1 MTKMINFIRGV
12 CRIMKIIHNGVV
24 QNTYVVWKYHQQNF
38 GFFDR
43 ELPILCKSCAQRSP
57 CLWAT
62 LNFCQPFDELLH
74 FFVES
79 DIAFGELFDDF
90 FIYQVWCYKMKNKKE
105 PKMLLKLHIYVHC
118 ICLWYWIFF
127 PRHKTLRTASNK
139 LVINL
144 AFSNA
149 IMHIKSW
156 VIIVNGLHG
165 GPILGDF
172 GKAYYI

>member
-1 MTKMINFIRGV
+1 
-12 CRIMKIIHNGVV
+12 MKIIHNAVV

-43 ELPILCKSCAQRSP
+43 ELPILCKSCAKRGA

-90 FIYQVWCYKMKNKKE
+90 FIYQVWCYKMENKKE
-105 PKMLLKLHIYVHC
+105 QKMLLEIHIYVLDDDLYDLPSSQL
-118 ICLWYWIFF
+118 ICCSFSYLDSISLLKITMAWLWDFNFGIF
-127 PRHKTLRTASNK
+127 
-139 LVINL
+139 
-144 AFSNA
+144 
-149 IMHIKSW
+149 
-156 VIIVNGLHG
+156 
-165 GPILGDF
+165 
-172 GKAYYI
+172 